1 VLLTRHGQTIYNE
14 AGIMQGTLDSP
25 LTKLGIAQAEAVGE
39 ELLRNHHDP
48 SELGI
53 VASPLPRAYQTA
65 AIIAEVAGIDPV
77 RIKLDA
83 TVVEVTWGE
92 WNGLT
97 RHQIAKRDPTL
108 WQAREN
114 DKWLTRPP
122 KGESYKDIADRLAAW
137 LVDHQ
142 DLENL
147 LVVAHGAVNRVIR
160 GLYLDLPFSEILTL
174 EETQGVYFKLTNG
187 KISRYPKQ

>member
-53 VASPLPRAYQTA
+53 
-65 AIIAEVAGIDPV
+65 INPV